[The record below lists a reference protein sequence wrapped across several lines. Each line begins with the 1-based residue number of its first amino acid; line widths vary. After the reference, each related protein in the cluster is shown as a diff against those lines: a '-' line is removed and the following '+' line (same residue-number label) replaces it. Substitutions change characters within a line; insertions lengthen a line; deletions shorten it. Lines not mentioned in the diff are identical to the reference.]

1 MINIIFQDD
10 LEIIDV
16 EEFRNFK
23 DKLVGYSIIGK
34 IEVKGNFK
42 IKDGVC

>member
-1 MINIIFQDD
+1 MRAVIMMS
-10 LEIIDV
+10 EGIIDV

-34 IEVKGNFK
+34 IEVK
-42 IKDGVC
+42 